1 MLRRPQRGILVLL
14 ALTSGQPVNACVSS
28 NDEQLQTY
36 CLINELGQQPIS
48 RETAVAIDQKL
59 KLQGYK
65 NGIGLGFDNQ
75 PILTKFGI
83 GATASYDANING
95 GNPEGPLKIGNLIF
109 ETDPNLYQKSG
120 FLIGGYVNLD
130 HRHIL
135 SEGKYITF
143 NAGVSY
149 RYNDEHDLGVASQ
162 YVTLCSENH
171 VKNWWY
177 INACGARKNI
187 HKKLSDSSTSDFS
200 IQTKKLF
207 KNDTGTYFALQ
218 TGIKRLQTNTYN
230 QSQLQLE
237 YQTVNEFGTSLGVI
251 VKLGEDVQDTLAL
264 KNSFEMSY
272 TKLFNDKPIEIV
284 FESTTYGGSQL
295 FGTERSD
302 LTQSIS
308 ISAPL
313 TKRFVVSA
321 GISKTSS
328 SIAYYD
334 NVNPRISFQY
344 IQN

>member
-1 MLRRPQRGILVLL
+1 MLKRLPWGVLALL
-14 ALTSGQPVNACVSS
+14 ALTMGQSASACVSS

-65 NGIGLGFDNQ
+65 NGIGLGFINQ
-75 PILTKFGI
+75 PILTKFGV

-143 NAGVSY
+143 NAGISY
-149 RYNDEHDLGVASQ
+149 GLNNEHDLGVNSQ
-162 YVTLCSENH
+162 HVTVCSQNH

-177 INACGARKNI
+177 INACGARRNI
-187 HKKLSDSSTSDFS
+187 NKKLSNSSTSDIS
-200 IQTKKLF
+200 IHTKKLF
-207 KNDTGTYFALQ
+207 QNNTKSYSYLQ
-218 TGIKRLQTNTYN
+218 AGINRLQENTYS
-230 QSQLQLE
+230 QSQIQLE
-237 YQTVNEFGTSLGVI
+237 YQTVTEFGASLGVI
-251 VKLGEDVQDTLAL
+251 VKVGEDVQDTLSL

-272 TKLFNDKPIEIV
+272 TKLFKDKPIEMV
-284 FESTTYGGSQL
+284 FRSTAYGGSQI
-295 FGTERSD
+295 FGIDRSD

-308 ISAPL
+308 LSIPL
-313 TKRFVVSA
+313 TRRFALSMGA
-321 GISKTSS
+321 SKTNS
-328 SIAYYD
+328 SIDYYD
-334 NVNPRISFQY
+334 SVNPTISLQY
-344 IQN
+344 IRN

>member
-1 MLRRPQRGILVLL
+1 M
-14 ALTSGQPVNACVSS
+14 
-28 NDEQLQTY
+28 
-36 CLINELGQQPIS
+36 
-48 RETAVAIDQKL
+48 
-59 KLQGYK
+59 
-65 NGIGLGFDNQ
+65 
-75 PILTKFGI
+75 
-83 GATASYDANING
+83 
-95 GNPEGPLKIGNLIF
+95 
-109 ETDPNLYQKSG
+109 
-120 FLIGGYVNLD
+120 
-130 HRHIL
+130 
-135 SEGKYITF
+135 
-143 NAGVSY
+143 
-149 RYNDEHDLGVASQ
+149 
-162 YVTLCSENH
+162 
-171 VKNWWY
+171 
-177 INACGARKNI
+177 
-187 HKKLSDSSTSDFS
+187 
-200 IQTKKLF
+200 TKKLF